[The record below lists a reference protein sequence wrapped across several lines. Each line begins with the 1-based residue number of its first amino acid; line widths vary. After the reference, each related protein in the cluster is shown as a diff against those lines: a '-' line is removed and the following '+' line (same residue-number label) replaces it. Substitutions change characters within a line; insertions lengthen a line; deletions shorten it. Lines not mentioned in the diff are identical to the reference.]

1 MKVKT
6 STLLEARENAK
17 DQVATV
23 SLLIGQE
30 VGVCFLDQSQKNIMQ
45 NQCNAQHFGHL
56 IDNFFL
62 SIF

>member
-30 VGVCFLDQSQKNIMQ
+30 VGVFSRPITEKHNAKPMQ
-45 NQCNAQHFGHL
+45 CVTFWTLN
-56 IDNFFL
+56 
-62 SIF
+62 

>member
-6 STLLEARENAK
+6 STLFEARENAK

-45 NQCNAQHFGHL
+45 NQCNA
-56 IDNFFL
+56 
-62 SIF
+62 

>member
-6 STLLEARENAK
+6 SILLEARENAK

-23 SLLIGQE
+23 SLLIGQK

-45 NQCNAQHFGHL
+45 NQCNA
-56 IDNFFL
+56 
-62 SIF
+62 